1 MVLKE
6 EVMKS
11 FSLKNIKGLIL
22 YTIVILFAFIYIKD
36 IINILGYIIKLFM
49 PFIIGLGV
57 AFVLNVLVNV
67 VEKKWLKN
75 WKASAM
81 TKRAVSLIVALTM
94 VIGFF
99 VFLLFLII
107 PNLQNTIAIF
117 ADNIPAY
124 TKNLQELLNSLGID
138 TNIINE
144 ISEVFKSLGDS
155 ASNYIVENSNQVLE
169 TTLGI
174 ATNVVTGFIN
184 VTIGIVFAIYFLA
197 QKEKISGQ
205 VDNLMHAYLPEKI
218 IVKIQDIAS
227 LSNKIFSNFVGGQ
240 CIEAIIIGFLCFLG
254 MLILRL
260 PYASTI
266 SVLVGFTALIPV
278 FGAFIGTIIGAF
290 LIFMISP
297 LQALIFIIF
306 ILVLQQFE
314 GNLIYPK
321 VVGKSVGLPGIWVL
335 VAVTIGASIN
345 GVLGMLL
352 SVPIASIIYSTMAT
366 NIRYRLKE
374 KNLGNKKAQV

>member
-1 MVLKE
+1 
-6 EVMKS
+6 MKS
-11 FSLKNIKGLIL
+11 FSLKDLKYLIL
-22 YTIVILFAFIYIKD
+22 YAVVLIFAFIYIKD
-36 IINILGYIIKLFM
+36 ILNIVGYIIKLFM
-49 PFIIGLGV
+49 PFIIGLAI

-67 VEKKWLKN
+67 IEKKWLKN
-75 WKASAM
+75 WKVSAT
-81 TKRAVSLIVALTM
+81 TKRAVGLIIALTII
-94 VIGFF
+94 IGFI

-117 ADNIPAY
+117 ADNIPIY
-124 TKNLQELLNSLGID
+124 NENLQALLNSWGID
-138 TNIINE
+138 ANIINE
-144 ISEVFKSLGDS
+144 VVEALKALGDS
-155 ASNYIVENSNQVLE
+155 ASSYIQENSNQVLE

-174 ATNVVTGFIN
+174 ATNVVTGFVNI
-184 VTIGIVFAIYFLA
+184 TIGIVFAIYFLA

-205 VDNLMHAYLPEKI
+205 VANLMKAYLPNKVNQKI
-218 IVKIQDIAS
+218 TDIAL

-240 CIEAIIIGFLCFLG
+240 CIEALIIGFLCFLG

-297 LQALIFIIF
+297 LQALIFVIF
-306 ILVLQQFE
+306 ILVLQQLE

-345 GVLGMLL
+345 GILGMLL
-352 SVPIASIIYSTMAT
+352 SVPIVSIIYSIVAT
-366 NIRYRLKE
+366 NVRYRLKE
-374 KNLGNKKAQV
+374 KETKNKKAQA

>member
-1 MVLKE
+1 
-6 EVMKS
+6 MKS

-124 TKNLQELLNSLGID
+124 TKNLQELLNSLGIE

-306 ILVLQQFE
+306 ILVLQQLE

>member
-1 MVLKE
+1 
-6 EVMKS
+6 MKS
-11 FSLKNIKGLIL
+11 FSLKDLKYLIL
-22 YTIVILFAFIYIKD
+22 YAVVLIFAFIYIKD
-36 IINILGYIIKLFM
+36 ILNIVGYIIKLFM
-49 PFIIGLGV
+49 PFIIGLAI

-67 VEKKWLKN
+67 IEKKWLKN
-75 WKASAM
+75 WKVSAT
-81 TKRAVSLIVALTM
+81 TKRAVGLIIALTII
-94 VIGFF
+94 IGFI

-117 ADNIPAY
+117 ADNIPIY
-124 TKNLQELLNSLGID
+124 NENLQALLNSWGID
-138 TNIINE
+138 ANIINE
-144 ISEVFKSLGDS
+144 VVEALKALGDS
-155 ASNYIVENSNQVLE
+155 ASSYIQENSNQVLE

-184 VTIGIVFAIYFLA
+184 ITIGLVFAIYFLA

-205 VDNLMHAYLPEKI
+205 VANLMKAYLPNKVNQKI
-218 IVKIQDIAS
+218 TDIAL

-240 CIEAIIIGFLCFLG
+240 CIEALIIGFLCFLG

-297 LQALIFIIF
+297 LQALIFVIF
-306 ILVLQQFE
+306 ILVLQQLE

-345 GVLGMLL
+345 GILGMLL
-352 SVPIASIIYSTMAT
+352 SVPIVSIIYSIVAT
-366 NIRYRLKE
+366 NVRYRLKE
-374 KNLGNKKAQV
+374 KEIKNKKAQA

>member
-290 LIFMISP
+290 LIFMVSP

-306 ILVLQQFE
+306 ILVLQQLE

>member
-81 TKRAVSLIVALTM
+81 TKRAVSLIVALTI

-124 TKNLQELLNSLGID
+124 TKNLQELLNSLGIE

-306 ILVLQQFE
+306 ILVLQQLE

>member
-1 MVLKE
+1 
-6 EVMKS
+6 MKS
-11 FSLKNIKGLIL
+11 FSVKDLKYLIL
-22 YTIVILFAFIYIKD
+22 YTVVLVFAFLYIDK
-36 IINILGYIIKLFM
+36 ILSILGYIIKLFM
-49 PFIIGLGV
+49 PFIIGLAI

-67 VEKKWLKN
+67 IEKKWLKN
-75 WKASAM
+75 WKTKVV
-81 TKRAVSLIVALTM
+81 TKRAVSLLIALIL
-94 VIGFF
+94 VIGFI

-117 ADNIPAY
+117 ADSIPVY
-124 TKNLQELLNSLGID
+124 NENLQDLLNSWGID
-138 TNIINE
+138 ANIINE
-144 ISEVFKSLGDS
+144 VVEVLKSLGDT
-155 ASNYIVENSNQVLE
+155 ASTYIKENSNQVLE

-174 ATNVVTGFIN
+174 ATNVVTGFVN
-184 VTIGIVFAIYFLA
+184 VTIGLVFAIYFLA
-197 QKEKISGQ
+197 QKEKLNTQ
-205 VDNLMHAYLPEKI
+205 VNKLMDAYLPDKI
-218 IVKIQDIAS
+218 INKIKDIAS

-240 CIEAIIIGFLCFLG
+240 CLEAIIIGFLCFLG

-290 LIFMISP
+290 LIFMVSP

-306 ILVLQQFE
+306 ILVLQQLE

-335 VAVTIGASIN
+335 VAVTVGASIN

-352 SVPIASIIYSTMAT
+352 SVPIVSIIYSIVAT
-366 NIRYRLKE
+366 NVKYRLEE
-374 KNLGNKKAQV
+374 KNKDNKKAQA

>member
-1 MVLKE
+1 
-6 EVMKS
+6 MKS
-11 FSLKNIKGLIL
+11 FSLKDLKYLIL
-22 YTIVILFAFIYIKD
+22 YTIIIIFAFIYLKD
-36 IINILGYIIKLFM
+36 ILGIVSYIIKLFM
-49 PFIIGLGV
+49 PFIVGLAI

-67 VEKKWLKN
+67 VERKWLN
-75 WKASAM
+75 SWKTSAVV
-81 TKRAVSLIVALTM
+81 KRALSLIIALAI
-94 VIGFF
+94 VIGFC

-124 TKNLQELLNSLGID
+124 SENLQDLLNSWGID
-138 TNIINE
+138 SNIINE
-144 ISEVFKSLGDS
+144 VVEVFKALGDS
-155 ASNYIVENSNQVLE
+155 ASSYIKENGNQVLE

-184 VTIGIVFAIYFLA
+184 ITIGIVFAIYFLA
-197 QKEKISGQ
+197 QKEKISNQ
-205 VDNLMHAYLPEKI
+205 VDNLMKAYLPEKI
-218 IVKIQDIAS
+218 TTKIKDIAV

-254 MLILRL
+254 MFALRL

-306 ILVLQQFE
+306 IIVLQQLE

-335 VAVTIGASIN
+335 VAVTVGASIN
-345 GVLGMLL
+345 GILGMLL
-352 SVPIASIIYSTMAT
+352 SVPVCSIIYSIMAT

-374 KNLGNKKAQV
+374 NEDIKKAQE

>member
-1 MVLKE
+1 ML
-6 EVMKS
+6 
-11 FSLKNIKGLIL
+11 IALIL
-22 YTIVILFAFIYIKD
+22 
-36 IINILGYIIKLFM
+36 
-49 PFIIGLGV
+49 
-57 AFVLNVLVNV
+57 
-67 VEKKWLKN
+67 
-75 WKASAM
+75 
-81 TKRAVSLIVALTM
+81 
-94 VIGFF
+94 VIGFI

-117 ADNIPAY
+117 ADSIPVY
-124 TKNLQELLNSLGID
+124 NENLQDLLNSWGID
-138 TNIINE
+138 ANIINE
-144 ISEVFKSLGDS
+144 VVEVLKSLGDT
-155 ASNYIVENSNQVLE
+155 ASTYIKENSNQVLE

-174 ATNVVTGFIN
+174 ATNVVTGFVN
-184 VTIGIVFAIYFLA
+184 VTIGLVFAIYFLA
-197 QKEKISGQ
+197 QKEKLNTQ
-205 VDNLMHAYLPEKI
+205 VNKLMDAYLPDKI
-218 IVKIQDIAS
+218 INKIKDIAS

-240 CIEAIIIGFLCFLG
+240 CLEAIIIGFLCFLG

-290 LIFMISP
+290 LIFMVSP

-306 ILVLQQFE
+306 ILVLQQLE

-335 VAVTIGASIN
+335 VAVTVGASIN

-352 SVPIASIIYSTMAT
+352 SVPIVSIIYSIVAT
-366 NIRYRLKE
+366 NVKYRLEE
-374 KNLGNKKAQV
+374 KNKDNKKAQA

>member
-81 TKRAVSLIVALTM
+81 TKRAVSLIVALTI

-306 ILVLQQFE
+306 ILVLQQLE

>member
-1 MVLKE
+1 
-6 EVMKS
+6 MKS
-11 FSLKNIKGLIL
+11 FSLKDLKYLIL
-22 YTIVILFAFIYIKD
+22 YAVVLIFAFIYIKD
-36 IINILGYIIKLFM
+36 ILNIVGYIIKLFM
-49 PFIIGLGV
+49 PFIIGLAI

-67 VEKKWLKN
+67 IEKKWLKN
-75 WKASAM
+75 WKVSAT
-81 TKRAVSLIVALTM
+81 TKRAVGLIIALTII
-94 VIGFF
+94 IGFI

-117 ADNIPAY
+117 ADNIPIY
-124 TKNLQELLNSLGID
+124 NENLQALLNSWGID
-138 TNIINE
+138 ANIINE
-144 ISEVFKSLGDS
+144 VVEALKALGDS
-155 ASNYIVENSNQVLE
+155 ASSYIQENSNQVLE

-184 VTIGIVFAIYFLA
+184 ITIGLVFAIYFLA

-205 VDNLMHAYLPEKI
+205 VANLMKAYLPNKVNQKI
-218 IVKIQDIAS
+218 TDIAL

-240 CIEAIIIGFLCFLG
+240 CIEALIIGFLCFLG

-297 LQALIFIIF
+297 LQALIFVIF
-306 ILVLQQFE
+306 ILVLQQLE

-321 VVGKSVGLPGIWVL
+321 IVGKSVGLPGIWVL

-345 GVLGMLL
+345 GILGMLL
-352 SVPIASIIYSTMAT
+352 SVPIVSIIYSIVAT
-366 NIRYRLKE
+366 NVRYRLKE
-374 KNLGNKKAQV
+374 KETKNKKAQA

>member
-278 FGAFIGTIIGAF
+278 FGAFIGTIIGAY

-306 ILVLQQFE
+306 ILVLQQLE